1 MKSITKLWSLLLVAF
16 IVAAC
21 QPSEKSETAESEE
34 SLASETAEVA
44 EESTKSSNFINPN
57 LATAE
62 DLTTAGLSVELIDQI
77 TENRPFLTMTD
88 LDAVISTTMDSTQ
101 RANLYANFFVPFNL
115 NTTPEDE
122 FKLIPGVGNRM
133 AHEFEEY
140 RPYVSIAQFRKEIGK
155 YVDETEVARFEN
167 YVFVPVELN
176 TASKEEILA
185 IPGVGDRMLHE
196 FEEYRPYASMDQ
208 FRKEIGKYVD
218 EKELARL
225 ERFVYLKETE

>member
-1 MKSITKLWSLLLVAF
+1 MKSISKLWSLLALSL

-21 QPSEKSETAESEE
+21 QPSDKSEATESEE
-34 SLASETAEVA
+34 STTAEAAETV
-44 EESTKSSNFINPN
+44 EESTETVTFINPN

-62 DLTTAGLSVELIDQI
+62 DLAASGLSAELVSQI
-77 TENRPFLTMTD
+77 TDNRPYLTMTD
-88 LDAVISTTMDSTQ
+88 LDAVISETMDSTQ
-101 RANLYANFFVPFNL
+101 KAALYAKFFVPFNL
-115 NTTPEDE
+115 NTTPEDD
-122 FKLIPGVGNRM
+122 FKLIPGVGKRM

-140 RPYVSIAQFRKEIGK
+140 RPYVNIAQFRKEIGK

-196 FEEYRPYASMDQ
+196 FEEYRPYSSMDQ

-218 EKELARL
+218 EKELTRL
-225 ERFVYLKETE
+225 ERFVYLKEAE